1 MTGKPSTARDSAR
14 PKPASAPAAPQLA
27 APNPLRIDS
36 VDAFVFR
43 APCAMPVRTAF
54 GVMHDRPAV
63 LVRLRD
69 THGIEGWGEVWCNFP
84 GVGAE
89 HRARL
94 VASVLA
100 PMLQSMPITQPAQA
114 SAELGQRLAILA
126 IQCGEPGPLAQV
138 LAGID
143 QALWD
148 LAARHAGLP
157 LWRLLG
163 GHNPTI
169 SAYASGLGPSGA
181 TEAALAHQARGY
193 RAFKLK
199 VGFNAQDDSDNL
211 RALRLALGDDARLM
225 VDANQGWSRDE
236 ALRAC
241 PRLAESGLDWI
252 EEPLRA
258 DAPEAHWREVAAA
271 TTVALAA
278 GENIMGIERF
288 EQAIASGSLGVLQ
301 PDVAKWGGISQCL
314 PVAQMALAAGLR
326 YCPHYLGGGVGLAM
340 SAHLLAAAGGNGMLE
355 VDSNPN
361 PLRDLLWPALA
372 GLRDGRVTLGE
383 EAGVGPPPELAA
395 LEEFS
400 VPFGY

>member
-1 MTGKPSTARDSAR
+1 MTQEHDHAA
-14 PKPASAPAAPQLA
+14 PASPVPVPAAPALPDA
-27 APNPLRIDS
+27 ASTMCIAN
-36 VDAFVFR
+36 VEAFVFR

-63 LVRLRD
+63 LVRVRD
-69 THGIEGWGEVWCNFP
+69 TDGVEGWGEVWCNFP

-94 VASVLA
+94 LASVLA
-100 PMLQSMPITQPAQA
+100 PMLQGAQIAQPAQA
-114 SAELGQRLAILA
+114 TAELERRTAILA

-138 LAGID
+138 LAGVD

-148 LAARHAGLP
+148 LAARRARLP

-163 GHNPTI
+163 GSSPTI
-169 SAYASGLGPSGA
+169 GAYASGLGPAGA
-181 TEAALAHQARGY
+181 TQAALAHQAMGY

-199 VGFNAQDDSDNL
+199 VGFNPQDDSDNL

-225 VDANQGWSRDE
+225 VDANQGWSRE
-236 ALRAC
+236 QALQAC

-258 DAPEAHWREVAAA
+258 DAPQAHWREVATS

-278 GENIMGIERF
+278 GENIMGIDHF
-288 EQAIASGSLGVLQ
+288 GQAIASGQLGVLQ
-301 PDVAKWGGISQCL
+301 PDVAKWGGISHCL

-326 YCPHYLGGGVGLAM
+326 YCPHYLGAGVGLAM
-340 SAHLLAAAGGNGMLE
+340 SAHLLAAAGGDGMLE

-361 PLRDLLWPALA
+361 PLREMLWPTLA
-372 GLRDGRVTLGE
+372 GLRDGRISLGE
-383 EAGVGPPPELAA
+383 EAGIGAPPELGA
-395 LEEFS
+395 LEEFA